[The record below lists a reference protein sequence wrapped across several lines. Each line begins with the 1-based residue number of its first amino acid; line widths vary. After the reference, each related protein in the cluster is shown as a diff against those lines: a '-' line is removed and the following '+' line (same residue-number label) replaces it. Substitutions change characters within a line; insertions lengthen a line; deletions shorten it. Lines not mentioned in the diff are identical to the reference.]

1 MEIQKKEDRLSKIYW
16 DLQMEEPVDLE
27 EFCERV
33 RAGQYGPVTVE
44 EIAAFLRR
52 VEIAILGNIE
62 SKLEE
67 SPHVSHLRDEKIAET
82 EAMIADLLAKYAQE

>member
-1 MEIQKKEDRLSKIYW
+1 METEKGDRLSQIYW

-33 RAGQYGPVTVE
+33 RAGRYGQATKE

-52 VEIAILGNIE
+52 VEVAILGNIE

-67 SPHVSHLRDEKIAET
+67 SPHVSHLRDEKVAET
-82 EAMIADLLAKYAQE
+82 EEMIAGLIAKYAQE